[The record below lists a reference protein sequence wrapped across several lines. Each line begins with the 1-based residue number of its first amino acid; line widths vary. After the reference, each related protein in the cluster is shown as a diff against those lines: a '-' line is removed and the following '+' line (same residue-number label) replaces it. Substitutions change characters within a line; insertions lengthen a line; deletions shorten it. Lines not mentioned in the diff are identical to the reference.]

1 MNAHDNSEAPMAYTR
16 KSVVAYLLTAEQE
29 LARIRLAISEARGR
43 TARARD
49 RAGRLSVLKGEVED
63 GTGHED
69 TPIPVGAQQPVATAP
84 TASALVFAVPI
95 GTPPLPEQALPLA
108 IADMPVDPLPHLSAR
123 PIAVPDTTEPVN
135 AGPGPATD
143 DPTRPWRLIAP
154 LSRVADD

>member
-16 KSVVAYLLTAEQE
+16 ESVVAYLLTAEQE

-49 RAGRLSVLKGEVED
+49 RAGRLSVLKGEVAD

-84 TASALVFAVPI
+84 TASAPVVPI
-95 GTPPLPEQALPLA
+95 GAPPLPEQALSLA
-108 IADMPVDPLPHLSAR
+108 ITEMSVDPLPHISAR
-123 PIAVPDTTEPVN
+123 PMPVPDTTEPVN
-135 AGPGPATD
+135 AGPSPAPD
-143 DPTRPWRLIAP
+143 DPTQPWHLSAP
-154 LSRVADD
+154 LSRVAND